1 MHSQL
6 KAKYW
11 ELDQSLMQQL
21 KADPKKITQSS
32 RDDMMRILVE
42 SFKSLEIDAESRFK
56 STMGD

>member
-21 KADPKKITQSS
+21 KADPKKITQPS
-32 RDDMMRILVE
+32 RDDRMRILVE
-42 SFKSLEIDAESRFK
+42 YFKSLEIDAESRFK

>member
-6 KAKYW
+6 KAKYG

-21 KADPKKITQSS
+21 KADPKKIPQPS

-56 STMGD
+56 SNMGD